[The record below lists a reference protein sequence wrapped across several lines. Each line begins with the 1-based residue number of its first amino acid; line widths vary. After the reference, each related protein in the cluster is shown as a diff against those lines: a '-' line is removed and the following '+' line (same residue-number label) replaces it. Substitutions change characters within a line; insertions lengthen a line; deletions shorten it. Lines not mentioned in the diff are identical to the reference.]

1 VRALVLNCT
10 LKPSP
15 AESNTEALAKVV
27 VKALEGQGVTTE
39 LVRVADYDVRPGV
52 SSDEGDGDQWPRLR
66 AKVLEAEILV
76 MASPTWLGMM
86 SSVAKRVLERMDAML
101 SETDDQERPVAYNR
115 VAGVVVT
122 GNEDGAHHVINE
134 IAWALG
140 DIGFTIPGQAWT
152 YWNKG
157 PGPGPSY
164 TETDEGHEWSAS
176 TGEAAA
182 GNLVAV
188 ARALQ
193 VTPMPPPAG
202 S

>member
-15 AESNTEALAKVV
+15 AESNTEAPAKVV
-27 VKALEGQGVTTE
+27 IEALKGQGVTTE

-52 SSDEGDGDQWPRLR
+52 SC
-66 AKVLEAEILV
+66 
-76 MASPTWLGMM
+76 
-86 SSVAKRVLERMDAML
+86 
-101 SETDDQERPVAYNR
+101 
-115 VAGVVVT
+115 
-122 GNEDGAHHVINE
+122 
-134 IAWALG
+134 
-140 DIGFTIPGQAWT
+140 
-152 YWNKG
+152 
-157 PGPGPSY
+157 
-164 TETDEGHEWSAS
+164 DEGHDWSAS

-193 VTPMPPPAG
+193 VTPMPAPAG